1 MRTILALSMSL
12 LAVPALQSTAL
23 AQGAPPAA
31 TAPRPAAAPA
41 SPLQAAV
48 EDVLKRVRAGDKAG
62 ALARLKAIAGDPA
75 ATQPELSLVGA
86 LYLQLGHAQE
96 ALATLKPLADTED
109 AEPAVLYN
117 AGRAAVLSGSVD
129 MGRVYLTR
137 SALKE
142 PASPAARD
150 LGVLMAK
157 DGRVVEAYSMLRP
170 WALRNPADTDARLIA
185 ANLAV
190 QLERPDDAAQLLAG
204 IAPNDPAV
212 RLLNGK
218 VLVLKKDGPGA
229 VAVLSPLLAN
239 HPQGMELEVRRSL
252 AEAELLAGSPAE
264 AVKLIDGKTA
274 GHPAL
279 ALLLA
284 RAQRQAGNAAAA
296 AATLKPLADQ
306 LPAEGKTLPDPRPA
320 AGIAIEYG
328 SLLVDSGHAAEAVP
342 FYEKATRYYANPEAW
357 KGLARAYEASG
368 RKADAQ
374 KALAQAAEAAK
385 PAPRQA
391 PAAAQGATNAA
402 NAANAPAG
410 PPEQPLS
417 PGLQKALGLMTG
429 GNLDS
434 ALTAVRQ
441 ETAVSKDPRARM
453 LEVRILLGLKR
464 NDEALKTSEAAVAAE
479 PNNPDYLYLRG
490 ISEMALRR
498 LSSAEHD
505 FRQTL
510 QIQPRH
516 LPAMNDLA
524 VLLIQVN
531 KKPEAQKLLEQV
543 LKINPQDQM
552 AAANLQQLK
561 AGAQQ

>member
-1 MRTILALSMSL
+1 MRTILALSLSL
-12 LAVPALQSTAL
+12 LAAPALPPAAL

-31 TAPRPAAAPA
+31 VPPAAAAPRPAAAPA

-48 EDVLKRVRAGDKAG
+48 QDALQKVRAGDKAG
-62 ALARLKAIAGDPA
+62 ALARLKTIAADPA

-86 LYLQLGHAQE
+86 LYLQLGHPQE

-117 AGRAAVLSGSVD
+117 AGRAALLGGQADV
-129 MGRVYLTR
+129 GRVYLTR
-137 SALKE
+137 SALKQ

-170 WALRNPADTDARLIA
+170 WALRNPTDTDVRLIA

-229 VAVLSPLLAN
+229 VALLTPLLAN

-252 AEAELLAGSPAE
+252 AEAELLAGKPAE
-264 AVKLIDGKTA
+264 AVKLIDGKTD

-284 RAQRQAGNAAAA
+284 RAQRQAGNAAGA

-342 FYEKATRYYANPEAW
+342 FYEKATRYYANPDAW

-391 PAAAQGATNAA
+391 SPAPGA
-402 NAANAPAG
+402 NAASAGSAASTASAPAG

-429 GNLDS
+429 GNLES
-434 ALTAVRQ
+434 ALTAIRQ
-441 ETAVSKDPRARM
+441 ETR
-453 LEVRILLGLKR
+453 G
-464 NDEALKTSEAAVAAE
+464 AACSRCA
-479 PNNPDYLYLRG
+479 
-490 ISEMALRR
+490 S
-498 LSSAEHD
+498 SSA
-505 FRQTL
+505 
-510 QIQPRH
+510 
-516 LPAMNDLA
+516 
-524 VLLIQVN
+524 
-531 KKPEAQKLLEQV
+531 
-543 LKINPQDQM
+543 
-552 AAANLQQLK
+552 
-561 AGAQQ
+561 